1 MQPPE
6 PPTKLEMDILPA
18 YQMVGQI
25 RLQTT
30 LMHEGTIKCIDKC
43 MDKDDLFS
51 LDRSHMPISQRLKL
65 DEKERTCVKNCSA
78 KWDEIFRRES
88 QRLMRGEQDFHMIDM
103 MRQQME
109 MMAGGGASGG
119 GAPPG
124 GH

>member
-6 PPTKLEMDILPA
+6 PPTKLEIDLLPA
-18 YQMVGQI
+18 YTMLGQI
-25 RLQTT
+25 RIQST

-43 MDKDDLFS
+43 MDKDDLFT
-51 LDRSHMPISQRLKL
+51 LNRTQMPISQRLKL

-88 QRLMRGEQDFHMIDM
+88 QRLMRTEQDMYMIDV

-109 MMAGGGASGG
+109 MMANG
-119 GAPPG
+119 GAPAQG
-124 GH
+124 GAAH